1 MWLTESLFF
10 FFFLFHIKTRQMII
24 QWTLVLTNMVFNEFL
39 VTSNKI
45 SRSLHFWLKKKAK
58 KNTAFNEFLVISNR
72 NIGSFLKFCHVFS
85 EQYHISEFRSL
96 FATFES
102 LKSTK
107 FPMHTVIPNSNSK
120 YFHWNVSSF
129 QIKL

>member
-24 QWTLVLTNMVFNEFL
+24 QWTLVLTNFL
-39 VTSNKI
+39 LHRTK
-45 SRSLHFWLKKKAK
+45 SLGPFTFDWKKAK